1 MYCNRIFAFRSLK
14 CVVRLQTLL
23 DCDSH
28 LAFLPLACF
37 KCGSVRPKNLFPDQ
51 NTGAR
56 RPQKHSQIKSPY
68 ESKPSLHPTEPQY
81 CRRILLILPSP
92 PFRNSILYPITCPP
106 CLEQQ
111 NILRFCEKKSGALCL
126 VLRGSSYI
134 KRLQALGVWALV
146 HSPTRES
153 KST

>member
-14 CVVRLQTLL
+14 RVVRLQTLL

-51 NTGAR
+51 NTGAH

-81 CRRILLILPSP
+81 CRSILLILLSSPSGTQSFTP
-92 PFRNSILYPITCPP
+92 SRVLPASNNKIYCDSARKSLARFVSCCGVLPTSRDFR
-106 CLEQQ
+106 
-111 NILRFCEKKSGALCL
+111 R
-126 VLRGSSYI
+126 
-134 KRLQALGVWALV
+134 
-146 HSPTRES
+146 
-153 KST
+153 

>member
-81 CRRILLILPSP
+81 CRSILLILLSS

-106 CLEQQ
+106 CSNNKIYCDSARKSLA
-111 NILRFCEKKSGALCL
+111 RFVSCCG
-126 VLRGSSYI
+126 VL
-134 KRLQALGVWALV
+134 
-146 HSPTRES
+146 PTSRDFRR
-153 KST
+153 

>member
-1 MYCNRIFAFRSLK
+1 MFGLKSAGVLHSL
-14 CVVRLQTLL
+14 
-23 DCDSH
+23 
-28 LAFLPLACF
+28 P
-37 KCGSVRPKNLFPDQ
+37 
-51 NTGAR
+51 
-56 RPQKHSQIKSPY
+56 PQKHSQIKSPY

-146 HSPTRES
+146 HSPTHES
-153 KST
+153 KSAPAAARLVYSAIQQEVDRY